1 MRAKTVNEAQNFER
15 GKNPK
20 AALGIGGINLY
31 DLYEERMSDLEREIS
46 MSKINADTEW
56 EEYLRENFVGK
67 KITAHMTRMVTFN
80 IKTKQKSLDS
90 ETKYGE
96 FTIVVQ
102 DIRPGESFSDAIGRN
117 VEISPQAIVADMD
130 NKIYTMRLNQ
140 KIYIE

>member
-1 MRAKTVNEAQNFER
+1 MRAKTVNEDQNFER
-15 GKNPK
+15 GRTAK

-31 DLYEERMSDLEREIS
+31 DLYQERMEELEREIS

-56 EEYLRENFVGK
+56 GEYLRENFVGK

-80 IKTKQKSLDS
+80 IKTKQKSIDS

-102 DIRPGESFSDAIGRN
+102 DIKPGESFSDAIGRN
-117 VEISPQAIVADMD
+117 VEISPQAIVADMEG
-130 NKIYTMRLNQ
+130 KIYTMRLHQ
-140 KIYIE
+140 KIYVE